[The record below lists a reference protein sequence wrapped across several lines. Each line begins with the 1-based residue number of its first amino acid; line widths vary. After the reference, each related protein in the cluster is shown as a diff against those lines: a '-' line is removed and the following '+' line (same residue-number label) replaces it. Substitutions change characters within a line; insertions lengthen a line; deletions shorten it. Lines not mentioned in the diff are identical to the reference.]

1 MMPYVDTDVTI
12 QYSFLFG
19 QSRHMTVV
27 LPCNRPVGSILSLI
41 FP

>member
-12 QYSFLFG
+12 QYSFLAIQAYG
-19 QSRHMTVV
+19 
-27 LPCNRPVGSILSLI
+27 LSYLAGPLGPFV